1 MLHCSSLAALSV
13 CLFRLFHI
21 DSEFLIKLLCISL
34 CYLSLTTWWGLFELE
49 VCFCFFFPVIG

>member
-34 CYLSLTTWWGLFELE
+34 RYLPFTYNLVGACLNLKF
-49 VCFCFFFPVIG
+49 VFFFPL